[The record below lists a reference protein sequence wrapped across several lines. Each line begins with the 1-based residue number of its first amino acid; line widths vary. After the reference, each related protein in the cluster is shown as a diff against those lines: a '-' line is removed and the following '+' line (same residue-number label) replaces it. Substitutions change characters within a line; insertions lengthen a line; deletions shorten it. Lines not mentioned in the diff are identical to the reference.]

1 MGQKRGF
8 VETTDP
14 GELAAYKAYLFSK
27 IKIDQGGGKMVD
39 YKPSWYQMLIH
50 FPESSFEMPDGSIH
64 EPEPPWRYLCNSSGR
79 RTGKT
84 LDAAL
89 EILYELGLPRRRVWI
104 VAPNYELTDR
114 VFDYVYDWV
123 VRQQV
128 FGPKAWVKASK
139 TKDQRYIEMAWASFV
154 KGKSADSPDSLVGDQ
169 LDLIVFDECAR
180 CVEKIWIENLEP
192 TTIDRKGR
200 AIFPSTP
207 RGYNWFEKYFERG
220 FAKDTIDKGW
230 RSIQVRTVDN
240 PHQDEKWVLSK
251 KSETPKDV
259 WEQEYEGKFTTR
271 SGLIWPEYE
280 NSIYPAGHL
289 FNPDDYDFADGS
301 YTVYRA
307 IDIGTRH
314 PTACLWGAVDPEDN
328 LFVFREYQAQ
338 NVIHE
343 AHADAIA
350 ALTVEKVAT
359 TFISPDAARRSML
372 TNSAQDRLCA
382 LDIYRRAGIYAQPA
396 SNNVNAGISE
406 VARYFRATLEDH
418 PSHPKVFISK
428 ELLQLTAG
436 LRSYVFHEL
445 KSASDVDAP
454 DKPRKYQD
462 DLMDAFRYLMASTP
476 RYHAFWMED
485 EVYTESAPERRR
497 VTGAATVPYYG

>member
-1 MGQKRGF
+1 MGQRRGF

-14 GELAAYKAYLFSK
+14 GELAAYKAYLFSQ
-27 IKIDQGGGKMVD
+27 IKIDQGGGKMALYEPHQGQVVVHFEPWK
-39 YKPSWYQMLIH
+39 YICLSW
-50 FPESSFEMPDGSIH
+50 
-64 EPEPPWRYLCNSSGR
+64 GR

-84 LDAAL
+84 LSAAL

-128 FGPKAWVKASK
+128 FGAKAFVKASK
-139 TKDQRYIEMAWASFV
+139 TKDQRYIEMAWGSFV
-154 KGKSADSPDSLVGDQ
+154 RGKSADSPDSLVGDQ

-180 CVEKIWIENLEP
+180 CAEKIWTENLEP

-200 AIFPSTP
+200 VMFISTP
-207 RGYNWFEKYFERG
+207 RGYNWFQSYFERG
-220 FAKDTIDKGW
+220 LVQETIDKGW
-230 RSIQVRTVDN
+230 RSLQLKTVDN
-240 PHQDEKWVLSK
+240 PHHDAEWVRSK
-251 KSETPKDV
+251 RSETPKNV
-259 WEQEYEGKFTTR
+259 WEQEYEGSFTSM
-271 SGLIWPEYE
+271 SGLVWPDYKDA
-280 NSIYPAGHL
+280 IYPEGHL
-289 FNPDDYDFADGS
+289 FDPDDYDFADGS

-307 IDIGTRH
+307 IDIGTSH

-328 LFVFREYQAQ
+328 LFLFREYQDQ
-338 NVIHE
+338 NPIHE

-350 ALTVEKVAT
+350 ALTAEKVAS
-359 TFISPDAARRSML
+359 TFISPDAARRGML

-406 VARYFRATLEDH
+406 VARYLRASLEDN
-418 PSHPKVFISK
+418 PLHPKVFISK
-428 ELLQLTAG
+428 ELLQTRRD
-436 LRSYVFHEL
+436 LRRYIVHEV
-445 KSASDVDAP
+445 ASSREIDPP